1 MCTSINYLASRPRE
15 IWHAL
20 SISRNS
26 MNYTAHFMKFK
37 RYALAV
43 LLLVIAATHAQGQR
57 KIASY
62 EKYIKQYS
70 NLAIQHDKKYN
81 IPASITLAQAIL
93 ESGAG
98 QARLAKE
105 ANNHFGIKCHAD
117 WKGGRIYHDDDKRN
131 ECFRKYKNVS
141 ESYDD
146 HSTFLAQHSR
156 YSRLFKLDKK
166 DYRGW
171 AKGLQDCG
179 YATDRGYANKLI
191 NIIET
196 YQLYQYDQG
205 GKSGKT
211 PTTSGQKTPT
221 KKPGKQN
228 AAETLSRDVYKTHG
242 LIYVLARAND
252 SLEDIA
258 KDMNFKAKKLA
269 QYNEMPVN
277 YPLRK
282 GDIVYLEK
290 KKKKTNK
297 PYYNHK
303 VQVGESMH
311 SISQRY
317 GVQMKQ
323 LYKINQKDAD
333 YVPTEG
339 DMLKLR

>member
-1 MCTSINYLASRPRE
+1 MSLCLRHLFT
-15 IWHAL
+15 
-20 SISRNS
+20 
-26 MNYTAHFMKFK
+26 
-37 RYALAV
+37 
-43 LLLVIAATHAQGQR
+43 LLLFAFISITQASGQQR
-57 KIASY
+57 KVASY

-70 NLAIQHDKKYN
+70 DLAIQHDKKYN

-117 WKGGRIYHDDDKRN
+117 WKGGRIYHNDDRKN

-146 HSTFLAQHSR
+146 HSIFLTQHSR
-156 YSRLFKLDKK
+156 YAKLFNLSKK

-191 NIIET
+191 SIIET

-205 GKSGKT
+205 GKSEKKT
-211 PTTSGQKTPT
+211 IATSKEKPAASGEQKQQP
-221 KKPGKQN
+221 
-228 AAETLSRDVYKTHG
+228 AAKLFRDIYKTHG
-242 LIYVLARAND
+242 LIYIIAQADD
-252 SLEDIA
+252 SLEGIA
-258 KDMNFKAKKLA
+258 KDLDFKPKQLAKH
-269 QYNEMPVN
+269 NEIPVN
-277 YPLRK
+277 FPLQK

-290 KKKKTNK
+290 KKKKANK

-311 SISQRY
+311 SISQQY
-317 GVQMKQ
+317 GIQMKQ
-323 LYKINQKDAD
+323 LYKINTKGAD
-333 YVPTEG
+333 YVPSEG